1 MTTGNITK
9 LSENMGNG
17 CRIVPLNVQWGM
29 RRGLLCMAHFD
40 DFVIPDL
47 AGSQLLLNWNE

>member
-47 AGSQLLLNWNE
+47 AGSQLLLN